1 MQCLVTEPRAWL
13 FLANTVLPT
22 QGDLLGRARDGGANT
37 KGERGQ
43 RSHPRSRRVQPMAA
57 LPGVRG
63 KSQVS
68 LPATA
73 LTPVSMAVLLVS
85 PACQAHHT
93 PGLCSGWT
101 QVKNTAGS
109 KTRTGAAAQIALL
122 SLPSRPSS
130 LPSTRAGRAKE

>member
-1 MQCLVTEPRAWL
+1 MQCLVTESRAWL

-22 QGDLLGRARDGGANT
+22 QGELLRRARDGGGDT

-43 RSHPRSRRVQPMAA
+43 RSEPRRRAQPMAA

-68 LPATA
+68 LPATT
-73 LTPVSMAVLLVS
+73 LTPVSVAVLLVS
-85 PACQAHHT
+85 PALSGTSH
-93 PGLCSGWT
+93 SGWT

-109 KTRTGAAAQIALL
+109 KNRTGAAAQRVLL
-122 SLPSRPSS
+122 SLPSRSTS